1 MKKKI
6 LLIIVCFALG
16 TALAPKADAD
26 LNGFLGNLNVRA
38 RADLPGFNAR
48 MSAQFGIP
56 VPHVQ
61 GVIDIMPTPADAFM
75 CFQIG
80 RMTGESPRAVAEIFN
95 HNRHK
100 GWGALAKELGIK
112 PGSAEFHALKRGDF
126 ALTGRPHGNTAR
138 GHGKSQQSSGAK
150 GKSPGKGKKKK

>member
-6 LLIIVCFALG
+6 LLIIVCLALG
-16 TALAPKADAD
+16 TALVPGANAD

-38 RADLPGFNAR
+38 SADMPGFKAQ

-80 RMTGESPRAVAEIFN
+80 LMTGKSPRTVAGIFN

-100 GWGALAKELGIK
+100 GWGAMAKELGIK

-126 ALTGRPHGNTAR
+126 EFS
-138 GHGKSQQSSGAK
+138 GKSQGQQARKQGKSQK
-150 GKSPGKGKKKK
+150 GKNKKGKRKK